1 MVRVRVSR
9 LGLVEA
15 LLWHACSIAARTSG
29 GLERLSAGPSEP
41 SLSIVYET
49 TSSISAS
56 TGADRAASPSELHRS
71 AGRLAWRCDDGC
83 TIDGAYQAERTSAS
97 TARDTSR
104 RYRDCLLAAIRRD
117 GCRIP
122 PAPARASLQKRVG
135 KSAKVRPKPRTSVR
149 ATLRAPVNC
158 PGLLSAVSLLGKFSL
173 PSARERAHGA
183 ALTSS
188 SLAVPAVPPPA
199 ITHLC

>member
-1 MVRVRVSR
+1 MSNVSSRIGASSKPSR
-9 LGLVEA
+9 LDRPRRPSAVRTAWLIPS
-15 LLWHACSIAARTSG
+15 LIAARTSG
-29 GLERLSAGPSEP
+29 GLERLSAGPNEP

-122 PAPARASLQKRVG
+122 PAPAQRVA
-135 KSAKVRPKPRTSVR
+135 AKTRR
-149 ATLRAPVNC
+149 
-158 PGLLSAVSLLGKFSL
+158 
-173 PSARERAHGA
+173 
-183 ALTSS
+183 
-188 SLAVPAVPPPA
+188 
-199 ITHLC
+199 